1 MFWPDIS
8 SRQRILGLR
17 WEVMCMRS
25 GWNRA
30 TASFNQHNKSSQP
43 CNWTVVLSCAEN
55 GGAIILIQYIAVFFS
70 ILDARL
76 HSWED
81 SAALRKLNSGHI
93 DHWQILANYEQSSWH
108 VGHLPSYFYCT
119 AFLPQVFFRVT
130 SSFHHGIL
138 LTLEARHHQGHH
150 CPNHHR
156 HLLLWELPNVASVR
170 PFVVDLLLLRR
181 VPPLLH
187 THTVVPLYT
196 PLQTNIASLKEMI
209 GRCDFLSKRPIFRGD
224 MLVLDIER
232 YLRVLSKRINR
243 APVWIIDLDLN
254 QDSFVRC
261 NTTGNMKMSAYDLI
275 ISEWCSL
282 WDISDGP
289 HKTTI

>member
-187 THTVVPLYT
+187 THSCSSIHP
-196 PLQTNIASLKEMI
+196 PTNKHSL
-209 GRCDFLSKRPIFRGD
+209 LKRND
-224 MLVLDIER
+224 
-232 YLRVLSKRINR
+232 
-243 APVWIIDLDLN
+243 W
-254 QDSFVRC
+254 
-261 NTTGNMKMSAYDLI
+261 
-275 ISEWCSL
+275 
-282 WDISDGP
+282 
-289 HKTTI
+289 